1 MSDGA
6 TNYYVKIRGRTLGP
20 FTPDRL
26 RQMAQQGQ
34 LSRINL
40 ISNDGQEWVKAGEF
54 PAFFE
59 GASFQ
64 PRSAAA
70 ATVEPATAPAS
81 ANDVSSQAKAEWHYA
96 IGAEQH
102 GPVTFG
108 QIRGLVANG
117 TLAPGELVW
126 KEGMSDWQPVSAVPE
141 LASSLP
147 QRGNQERKRERRI
160 RREREEESRQGG
172 ADLQETKS
180 VIRAGS
186 GWAFFLTIA
195 AYLFAGLIFFVSIAG
210 IVVGARNQQG
220 VVIAQ
225 GIVNLL
231 FGGIVVTAAVFFNR
245 YASHSARFCTTTDP
259 DDLNQGLRWLS
270 RLWLFLGIFV
280 IFVLAMTLISIV
292 YAIAIGADLS
302 RYTPY

>member
-6 TNYYVKIRGRTLGP
+6 TGYYVKIRGRTLGP
-20 FTPDRL
+20 FTADRL

-40 ISNDGQEWVKAGEF
+40 ISNDGQDWVKAGEF

-59 GASFQ
+59 GTGYQARTAVST
-64 PRSAAA
+64 AAP
-70 ATVEPATAPAS
+70 EPAVVAPTS
-81 ANDVSSQAKAEWHYA
+81 EVNHQAKAEWHYA

-126 KEGMSDWQPVSAVPE
+126 KEGMADWEPVSSVPE
-141 LASSLP
+141 LAASLP
-147 QRGNQERKRERRI
+147 QRQESERKRERRS
-160 RREREEESRQGG
+160 RRERDEELRDAG
-172 ADLQETKS
+172 ADLTETKS

-195 AYLFAGLIFFVSIAG
+195 AYVFAGLIFFVSIAG
-210 IVVGARNQQG
+210 IVVGARSQQG
-220 VVIAQ
+220 IVIAQ

-245 YASHSARFCTTTDP
+245 YASHSARFCTTTDV
-259 DDLNQGLRWLS
+259 DDLNHGLRWLS

>member
-1 MSDGA
+1 MNDGA
-6 TNYYVKIRGRTLGP
+6 TSYYVKIRGRTLGP
-20 FTPDRL
+20 FTPERL

-54 PAFFE
+54 PAFFD
-59 GASFQ
+59 GVSLQA
-64 PRSAAA
+64 RSVAAPIA
-70 ATVEPATAPAS
+70 DPGTAPVS
-81 ANDVSSQAKAEWHYA
+81 SNDVSSQPKAEWHYA
-96 IGAEQH
+96 IGSEQH

-108 QIRGLVANG
+108 HIRGLVANG
-117 TLAPGELVW
+117 TLAAGELVW
-126 KEGMSDWQPVSAVPE
+126 KEGMADWEPVSSVPE
-141 LASSLP
+141 LASGLP
-147 QRGNQERKRERRI
+147 QRFERQRKRERRV
-160 RREREEESRQGG
+160 RREPKEESRQAGSE
-172 ADLQETKS
+172 LTETKS
-180 VIRAGS
+180 LIRAGS

-195 AYLFAGLIFFVSIAG
+195 AYVFAGMVFFVSFAG

-245 YASHSARFCTTTDP
+245 YASHSARFCTTTDVN
-259 DDLNQGLRWLS
+259 DLNQGLRWLS

-280 IFVLAMTLISIV
+280 IFVLAMMLISIV

>member
-6 TNYYVKIRGRTLGP
+6 TSYYVKIRGRTLGP
-20 FTPDRL
+20 FTSDRL

-40 ISNDGQEWVKAGEF
+40 ISNDGQDWVKAGEF
-54 PAFFE
+54 PTFFE
-59 GASFQ
+59 GANVQ
-64 PRSAAA
+64 ARSVVSIAAP
-70 ATVEPATAPAS
+70 EPAVVPTTSEAS
-81 ANDVSSQAKAEWHYA
+81 NQAKAEWHYA

-117 TLAPGELVW
+117 TLAAGELVW
-126 KEGMSDWQPVSAVPE
+126 KEGMADWTPVSSVPE
-141 LASSLP
+141 LAASLP
-147 QRGNQERKRERRI
+147 QRFETDRKRDRRP
-160 RREREEESRQGG
+160 RRERDEDLRESG
-172 ADLQETKS
+172 ADLSETKS

-195 AYLFAGLIFFVSIAG
+195 AYVFAGLIFFVSIAG

-245 YASHSARFCTTTDP
+245 YASHSARFCTTTETY
-259 DDLNQGLRWLS
+259 DLNQGLRWLS